1 MKKLIPL
8 LITQTTV
15 FRRHKLMIS
24 IRYIPVIL
32 SGLVV
37 VIGLIAFAIIRDN
50 KMWDKLDQRNA
61 HIEHLI
67 EEAN

>member
-1 MKKLIPL
+1 
-8 LITQTTV
+8 
-15 FRRHKLMIS
+15 MIS

-37 VIGLIAFAIIRDN
+37 IIGLNTFAIIRDN
-50 KMWDKLDQRNA
+50 KMWEQLDQRNA

-67 EEAN
+67 EETN

>member
-1 MKKLIPL
+1 ML
-8 LITQTTV
+8 
-15 FRRHKLMIS
+15 S

-32 SGLVV
+32 SVLVV
-37 VIGLIAFAIIRDN
+37 VIGLNAFAIIRDN

-67 EEAN
+67 EETN

>member
-1 MKKLIPL
+1 MN
-8 LITQTTV
+8 
-15 FRRHKLMIS
+15 IS

-37 VIGLIAFAIIRDN
+37 IIGLNAFAIIRDN
-50 KMWDKLDQRNA
+50 KMCDKLDQRNA

-67 EEAN
+67 EETN